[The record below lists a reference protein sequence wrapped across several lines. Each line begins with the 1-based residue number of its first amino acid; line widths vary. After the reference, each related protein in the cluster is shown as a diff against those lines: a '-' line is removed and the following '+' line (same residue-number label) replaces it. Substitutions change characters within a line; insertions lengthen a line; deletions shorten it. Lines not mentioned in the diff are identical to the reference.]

1 MRAFYGGQ
9 KRLFSAKLNCLIDRQ
24 NDRLTGMRLHL
35 IALKRAALRIT
46 LDKKLAR
53 FAANAFIIKL
63 LNPTEAH
70 FISAHKTKNVRG
82 ERVVRVIALRLFA
95 RVDALKV
102 KCAQFGSGLLVQAS
116 HDPDELFVRFLC
128 FY

>member
-70 FISAHKTKNVRG
+70 FTPAFGDRRGYQMDPANVR
-82 ERVVRVIALRLFA
+82 EALRECELDVEEGA
-95 RVDALKV
+95 DAIMIKPALPYLDV
-102 KCAQFGSGLLVQAS
+102 IRAASESFG
-116 HDPDELFVRFLC
+116 
-128 FY
+128 